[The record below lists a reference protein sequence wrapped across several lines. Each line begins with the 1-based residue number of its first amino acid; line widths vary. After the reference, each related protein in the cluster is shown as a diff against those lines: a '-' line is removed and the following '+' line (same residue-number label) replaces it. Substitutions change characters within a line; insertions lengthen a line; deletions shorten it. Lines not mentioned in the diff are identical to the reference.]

1 MVLAEEKSE
10 GPAPCLTVLGIE
22 IDSKAMELRLTPDKL
37 QRLLQLLRDW
47 RGKKVGLRKELESL
61 VGLMQHAS
69 KVVCPGRIFLRH
81 LYNLLA
87 VTHQYKPHYLIRI
100 NRDAQADIEWRCCFL
115 VDWNGVS
122 LLRSIKTS
130 HPDV

>member
-47 RGKKVGLRKELESL
+47 RGKKVGS
-61 VGLMQHAS
+61 
-69 KVVCPGRIFLRH
+69 
-81 LYNLLA
+81 
-87 VTHQYKPHYLIRI
+87 
-100 NRDAQADIEWRCCFL
+100 
-115 VDWNGVS
+115 
-122 LLRSIKTS
+122 
-130 HPDV
+130 